1 MVVTTPRDSP
11 RRASTMKQVAAL
23 AGVGTK
29 TVSRVVNGEPRVAP
43 ETAERVWDAVRAL
56 DYHVDMRAGSLRR
69 ADGRTRTVGLLV
81 SSVNNPF
88 AGEIHRGVED
98 VARARGVAV
107 LTASLHEEP
116 EREVRAVEDFISRR
130 LDGIILA
137 STSTDMSYLSTAVT
151 QGMQMVFIDRR
162 PLGVSVDSVTSDNRQ
177 AAARATGQLIG
188 RGHRRIAFLGE
199 RSSIRTAAER
209 HLGFMDAYGE
219 AGIPT
224 GEAVVVFGLGSAAEA
239 QRALGELLDRREPP
253 TAVFA
258 SQNLI
263 TIGALHALH
272 ARGLQHAIALIGFDD
287 LELADLLVPG
297 VTVIRQ
303 ESQQLGRVA
312 AERMFRQLDDGPL
325 PPEQIIVPTAYI
337 ERGSG
342 EIRAPR

>member
-1 MVVTTPRDSP
+1 
-11 RRASTMKQVAAL
+11 MKQVAAL

-29 TVSRVVNGEPRVAP
+29 TVSRVVNGEPRVSP
-43 ETAERVWDAVRAL
+43 ETAGKVWDAVRAL

-81 SSVNNPF
+81 SSVDNPF

-107 LTASLHEEP
+107 LTASLHEDP
-116 EREVRAVEDFISRR
+116 DREVRAVEDFISRR

-137 STSTDMSYLSTAVT
+137 STSTDMSYLSTALT
-151 QGMQMVFIDRR
+151 QGMRMVFIDRR
-162 PLGVSVDSVTSDNRQ
+162 PLGVAVDSVTSDNREASTQ
-177 AAARATGQLIG
+177 ATAQLIS

-199 RSSIRTAAER
+199 RSTIRTAAER
-209 HLGFMDAYGE
+209 HRGFLDAFGE

-224 GEAVVVFGLGSAAEA
+224 GEASVIFGLCSAEEAEN
-239 QRALGELLDRREPP
+239 ALGSLLDGEAPP

-263 TIGALHALH
+263 TVGALHALH
-272 ARGLQHAIALIGFDD
+272 QRGLQHTVALIGFDD

-297 VTVIRQ
+297 VTVVRQ
-303 ESQQLGRVA
+303 DSQGLGRVA
-312 AERMFRQLDDGPL
+312 AERMFSQLDEGPL
-325 PPEQIIVPTAYI
+325 PPEQIIVPTTFI
-337 ERGSG
+337 QRGSG
-342 EIRAPR
+342 EIAVPH

>member
-116 EREVRAVEDFISRR
+116 EREVRAVEDFIDARNWPALLPQPVDALIDACDRVAAKLAMAQWAREQNMRFITVGAAGGKRAGERVEIADITQVTHDPLIAQLRYRMRR
-130 LDGIILA
+130 AGGTPA
-137 STSTDMSYLSTAVT
+137 
-151 QGMQMVFIDRR
+151 GGR
-162 PLGVSVDSVTSDNRQ
+162 PLGVPCVFSREAVAAPDASCSVDGGDGTLNCHGYGSVVSVTATFGQ
-177 AAARATGQLIG
+177 CAAGWVLE
-188 RGHRRIAFLGE
+188 RIA
-199 RSSIRTAAER
+199 SS
-209 HLGFMDAYGE
+209 
-219 AGIPT
+219 
-224 GEAVVVFGLGSAAEA
+224 
-239 QRALGELLDRREPP
+239 
-253 TAVFA
+253 
-258 SQNLI
+258 
-263 TIGALHALH
+263 
-272 ARGLQHAIALIGFDD
+272 ARI
-287 LELADLLVPG
+287 
-297 VTVIRQ
+297 
-303 ESQQLGRVA
+303 
-312 AERMFRQLDDGPL
+312 
-325 PPEQIIVPTAYI
+325 
-337 ERGSG
+337 
-342 EIRAPR
+342 